1 MVDRGKRLETEELLA
16 ATVTFVPSRKGS
28 AEVLADCCWVAV
40 VLRKLLVVDDER
52 RGALTEDGEAVRD
65 ESELLLVTAI
75 EAKVDECSPLTAVPV
90 YAVTGPNEAVAELE
104 ADTGL
109 DDADMGLVEA
119 VAELDEAIA
128 GISFTLPKIAA
139 AVVDEIELAVTWPE
153 EVAAVAAVPSVDETR
168 PEVAA
173 AAVEE
178 SCSPAVQL
186 RAGKA
191 VPVLNQKT
199 VVTASVFWIQQYY
212 VRIHS
217 NPIITKC

>member
-109 DDADMGLVEA
+109 ADADMGLVEA
-119 VAELDEAIA
+119 DA

-191 VPVLNQKT
+191 VPVLNKKT
-199 VVTASVFWIQQYY
+199 VVTASVFWIQQ
-212 VRIHS
+212 
-217 NPIITKC
+217 